1 MYYLYHQTL
10 CPFSRKIRFLL
21 AQKEIHFDLIKEN
34 VWERRKEF
42 IAINTM
48 GTVPVL
54 YDKHNHQIICGSS
67 SIVEYIEEKHDESK
81 NYIGDSLMKRC
92 ESRRLQMWFD
102 EKFYNEVSKHILGER
117 FFNRFLSSK
126 ISSNISP
133 NPDTLR
139 LAKQNLNTHL
149 NYIEFLLEGR
159 KHLAGDQISIADF
172 AAAGHISALDYFG
185 DINWHNR
192 NSIKEWYAI
201 VKSQRG
207 FFEILK
213 DRVSAIT
220 PSLHYDKL
228 DF

>member
-54 YDKHNHQIICGSS
+54 YDQHNHQIICGSS
-67 SIVEYIEEKHDESK
+67 TIAEYIEEKHDESK

-102 EKFYNEVSKHILGER
+102 EKFYHEVSKHILGER
-117 FFNRFLSSK
+117 FFNRFLNSDL
-126 ISSNISP
+126 SP
-133 NPDTLR
+133 NPDTIR

-159 KHLAGDQISIADF
+159 KYLAGDQISIADF